1 MLNITLF
8 SLTISRIYNSP
19 FISLSSANSYQSIA
33 INQLQASK
41 FGHHCL
47 YTHSKLIP
55 SSIAHSS
62 FHGFLK
68 APLVFD
74 KEDKSFNLGNYTSQ
88 QIISTENYHE
98 GDEITIMDC
107 DFQLCTDE
115 GTSGGAISMRLNGT
129 LILHRSNFHECSANN
144 GGAVYVASEL
154 GSTFGDIL
162 FHLKNANQ
170 FYSHFCCY
178 SNCAAT
184 DYGSAALIAA
194 TTIQLNYSA
203 TFDCPNNQQ
212 ATGAQLDLQSNDY
225 IGSNYINATTGNSKY
240 CAGMEYRY
248 AKGGG
253 FRYQTIV
260 NQKGAFIT
268 SFTDLT
274 IDQILIAQ
282 CNFVNSTIYDSNTD
296 PKSAVLHVRI
306 KPIVISAFC
315 FINIMVNTDKFN
327 LVSKGLDKDEQ
338 VTITLRDCYVD
349 DTIDDKY
356 FSDISTINV
365 VKLPN
370 AKITTHVIYQLKLGQ
385 CEGEISPPAIDGT
398 VEMPT
403 PKPIIS
409 DQTTEPTTITI
420 ETTAPTAIPNEEP
433 PQDQGEGNQ
442 SSGLGGAAIG
452 GIVAG
457 CVAAVVAV
465 AIAAFFIKNRLKPNV
480 EVFQEA
486 ETQGSSVNTQ
496 NPLYKE
502 DGADDPFQED
512 FADGAL

>member
-1 MLNITLF
+1 MINLTLF
-8 SLTISRIYNSP
+8 SFTISRIYNSP
-19 FISLSSANSYQSIA
+19 FISLSSTNSYQTIT
-33 INQLQASK
+33 INQLQASN

-55 SSIAHSS
+55 SSISHSS

-88 QIISTENYHE
+88 LIISPENYHE

-107 DFQLCTDE
+107 DFQSCSDE
-115 GTSGGAISMRLNGT
+115 GTSGGAISMRLIGT
-129 LILHRSNFHECSANN
+129 LILHRSNFHECSATN
-144 GGAVYVASEL
+144 GGAVYVAAEL
-154 GSTFGDIL
+154 GSTSSTNL
-162 FHLKNANQ
+162 FHLENANQ

-178 SNCAAT
+178 SNCAST

-194 TTIQLNYSA
+194 TAIQLNYSA
-203 TFDCPNNQQ
+203 TFDCPKDRE
-212 ATGAQLDLQSNDY
+212 AIGAQFDLQSNDY
-225 IGSNYINATTGNSKY
+225 IGSNYINATTGNSKF

-248 AKGGG
+248 AKSGN

-274 IDQILIAQ
+274 IDQISIAQ
-282 CNFVNSTIYDSNTD
+282 CNFVNSTIHDSNTD

-306 KPIVISAFC
+306 KPIVISEFC
-315 FINIMVNTDKFN
+315 FVNVMVNTNRFN
-327 LVSKGLDKDEQ
+327 LVSKGLDENEQ
-338 VTITLRDCYVD
+338 VTITLRDCFVD
-349 DTIDDKY
+349 DTIDDSY
-356 FSDISTINV
+356 FSDMSTINV

-398 VEMPT
+398 VEMPK

-409 DQTTEPTTITI
+409 DQTTEPTDIPI
-420 ETTAPTAIPNEEP
+420 ETTEPTDIPNEEP
-433 PQDQGEGNQ
+433 PLDQGEGNQ

-465 AIAAFFIKNRLKPNV
+465 AVAAFFIKNRLKPNV